1 MVRFPASAGPG
12 PICGIIALAVYFTC
26 VGPAIGP
33 GDSAEL
39 TLAALKLGI
48 AHPPGYPLF
57 LWLGRIA
64 AMLSSRTALAVNLL
78 TALLSAAAVTTLY
91 YAAKALGADPPGATV
106 AALLFAFSRTFWF
119 NATSTEVYG
128 LSMLFL
134 ALCIL
139 LAARTRVEPRLAPA
153 ATFIFGLALAH
164 QPSALFWL
172 PGVLAL
178 SLDLDTLPR
187 RRALLLSAGAFLLGL
202 SSALGTMVRALTR
215 PSVNWG
221 DPSTFG
227 RFLTHAT
234 ARQYSDLAGSAPS
247 LSRLAGLP
255 RVLVSE
261 LGVAGVALALVGF
274 IGIALAHRRVLLAVL
289 LLATAGTFG
298 LTYNVPDFRVQLLP
312 SLLALCLATGVGVS
326 ALAKHL
332 GRARPV
338 IAICLIAP
346 LLLLIMHLAPA
357 RESRTTAVQDL
368 GANLLRSLPYRAV
381 FIGGGDVPANATRW
395 LQQSAGNRHD
405 ITVIAA
411 DMLFSETYV
420 HSLPELLPDSRLPS
434 FRELLAA
441 AGTGP
446 RAIRLQGVLAALCL
460 ALTGTRP
467 IALSGELLTPEFF
480 VGPIPR
486 EWQVVPRGIVYE
498 LITAGATLKLDSLL
512 ALDDSIWRSLKLT
525 SVRQRFSRP
534 EYHDVQLAYTASRN
548 NLGMFCVERGRPDLA
563 LPRLELALTLPGPTQ
578 FRTAVQA
585 NLARART
592 ALSNPPD

>member
-1 MVRFPASAGPG
+1 MVRLSVHAGLG
-12 PICGIIALAVYFTC
+12 TVCGIFALAAYLAC
-26 VGPAIGP
+26 VGPGIGP
-33 GDSAEL
+33 GDSGEL

-57 LWLGRIA
+57 VWLGRIA
-64 AMLSSRTALAVNLL
+64 AMLSTNAALAANLL
-78 TALLSAAAVTTLY
+78 TTLLSAIAVTTLY
-91 YAAKALGADPPGATV
+91 HVARALGSDMAGATV

-119 NATSTEVYG
+119 NATSAEVYG

-139 LAARTRVEPRLAPA
+139 LAARTRTEPHLAPA
-153 ATFIFGLALAH
+153 ATFVFGLALTH

-172 PGVLAL
+172 PGLLVL
-178 SLDLDTLPR
+178 SLSHDTLPR
-187 RRALLLSAGAFLLGL
+187 RRALLISAGAFLLGL
-202 SSALGTMVRALTR
+202 SSALGTMVRALAR
-215 PSVNWG
+215 PPVNWG

-234 ARQYSDLAGSAPS
+234 ARQYADLAGSAPS
-247 LSRLAGLP
+247 LSRLAELP

-261 LGVAGVALALVGF
+261 LGVAGVALALIGL

-289 LLATAGTFG
+289 LLAAAGTFG

-312 SLLALCLATGVGVS
+312 SLLALCLATGVGIS

-332 GRARPV
+332 GRARPAT
-338 IAICLIAP
+338 AICLIAP
-346 LLLLIMHLAPA
+346 LLLFVMHLAST

-381 FIGGGDVPANATRW
+381 FIAGGDVPANATRW
-395 LQQSAGNRHD
+395 LQQSTGNRND

-446 RAIRLQGVLAALCL
+446 RATRLQGALAALCL
-460 ALTGTRP
+460 ALTDTHP

-480 VGPIPR
+480 VGPVPR
-486 EWQVVPRGIVYE
+486 QWQVVPRGIVYE
-498 LITAGATLKLDSLL
+498 LIAAGTTLKLDSLL
-512 ALDDSIWRSLKLT
+512 ALDDSIWRSLELT

-534 EYHDVQLAYTASRN
+534 EYHDVQLAYAASRN
-548 NLGMFCVERGRPDLA
+548 NLGMFCLERGRPDLA

-585 NLARART
+585 NIGRARA
-592 ALSNPPD
+592 ALSSTPD